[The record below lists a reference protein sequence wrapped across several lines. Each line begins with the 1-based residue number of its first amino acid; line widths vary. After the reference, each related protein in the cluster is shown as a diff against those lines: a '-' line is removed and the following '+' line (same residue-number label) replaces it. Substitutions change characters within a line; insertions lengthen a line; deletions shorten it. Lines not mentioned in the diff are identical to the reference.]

1 MLMHFIVPV
10 FQMLLAIFIVS
21 GVAATIYSALTTK
34 QRYQRA
40 AARRRSRLTT

>member
-1 MLMHFIVPV
+1 MRFIVPIFEV
-10 FQMLLAIFIVS
+10 LLAVFIAS

-40 AARRRSRLTT
+40 AARRPSRLTT

>member
-1 MLMHFIVPV
+1 MRFFVPAFEALVAVFIVT
-10 FQMLLAIFIVS
+10 

-40 AARRRSRLTT
+40 ARRRRSGMTT

>member
-1 MLMHFIVPV
+1 MRFIVPI
-10 FQMLLAIFIVS
+10 FQVLVAVFIVS